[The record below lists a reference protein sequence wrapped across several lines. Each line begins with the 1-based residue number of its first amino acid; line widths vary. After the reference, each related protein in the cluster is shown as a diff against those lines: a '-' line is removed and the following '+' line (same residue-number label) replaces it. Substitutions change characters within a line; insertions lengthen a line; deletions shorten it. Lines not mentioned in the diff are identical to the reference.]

1 MVLWIASRVLQFGI
15 YFGGGWALTSL
26 TGQVFLTD
34 SAGTSLGYAIVLV
47 IPASWMMSVL
57 AWATFEA
64 LFRHETRTVGMKRT
78 TMLVVIG
85 ASALEGLSY
94 VLIYLLLLP
103 NTVPVVLTAV
113 IVSVGGT
120 SLMLWAFG
128 YLHRARPPTLSQ

>member
-34 SAGTSLGYAIVLV
+34 SVGTSLGYAIVFV

-64 LFRHETRTVGMKRT
+64 LSKQKSRTGGMKRT
-78 TMLVVIG
+78 TMLVVVG

-94 VLIYLLLLP
+94 ALIYLLLLP

-113 IVSVGGT
+113 IISVGGA

-128 YLHRARPPTLSQ
+128 YLHRARPPTPSQ

>member
-26 TGQVFLTD
+26 TGQVFLTN

-57 AWATFEA
+57 AWATLEA
-64 LFRHETRTVGMKRT
+64 LSRNPTRTVRMKRS
-78 TMLVVIG
+78 TMLVVVG

-94 VLIYLLLLP
+94 ALIYLLLLP

-120 SLMLWAFG
+120 SLMLWVFG
-128 YLHRARPPTLSQ
+128 YLHRARPTTLSQ